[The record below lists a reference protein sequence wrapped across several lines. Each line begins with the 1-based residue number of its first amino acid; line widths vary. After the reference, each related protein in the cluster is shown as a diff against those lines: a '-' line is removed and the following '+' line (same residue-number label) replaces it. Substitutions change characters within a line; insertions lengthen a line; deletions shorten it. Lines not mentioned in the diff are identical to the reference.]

1 MNKIKE
7 DPTLKE
13 VENMEES
20 TETYAVI
27 MAAHK
32 PNHSLMGSINA
43 LPNYI
48 EYFGFL
54 KLQRKY
60 WSHSS
65 RYRLMLNI
73 AFSWFGQFS
82 GNKYVKGPGY

>member
-32 PNHSLMGSINA
+32 PN
-43 LPNYI
+43 
-48 EYFGFL
+48 
-54 KLQRKY
+54 Q
-60 WSHSS
+60 
-65 RYRLMLNI
+65 
-73 AFSWFGQFS
+73 
-82 GNKYVKGPGY
+82 